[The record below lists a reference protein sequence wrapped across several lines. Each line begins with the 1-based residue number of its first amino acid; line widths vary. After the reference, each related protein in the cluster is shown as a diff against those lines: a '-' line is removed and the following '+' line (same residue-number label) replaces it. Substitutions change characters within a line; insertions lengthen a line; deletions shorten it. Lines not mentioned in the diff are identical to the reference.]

1 VGQIFISYSRK
12 DKEFVDRLVHDVEA
26 GGFDMWVDREDIRG
40 GERWVGVIGRAIKE
54 CSSLLLVFSPNSSE
68 SRKVAQELCL
78 ADEYDKQI
86 IPLMLQHY
94 EASEDL
100 KLLLTGRQW
109 VDFEYDYAAGL
120 KNLLAALGG
129 RHTSPP
135 KDEPPKDGIAGKST
149 FADDRGG
156 QSPPPPPGGMPGGGT
171 PWQAPPNPA
180 PIRPQRPPVLHEV
193 MPGNWV
199 ATVVFPMMPP
209 LNVSLSLAP
218 DGSFMAYLPTG
229 SRAQGMWSV
238 NPGNQIYMQGVE
250 SNGMLTAPYV
260 AWLTVTAYNQ
270 AQINGVGSRGE
281 SVVWR
286 RAG

>member
-1 VGQIFISYSRK
+1 VAQIFISYSRD
-12 DKEFVDRLVHDVEA
+12 DKEFVDRLARDVEA

-40 GERWVGVIGRAIKE
+40 GESWVGVIGRAIKE
-54 CSSLLLVFSPNSSE
+54 CSSLLLVFSPNSSK

-86 IPLMLQHY
+86 IPLMLKHC

-109 VDFEYDYAAGL
+109 VDFEYDYAGGL
-120 KNLLAALGG
+120 KGLLAALGG
-129 RHTSPP
+129 RQTPPP
-135 KDEPPKDGIAGKST
+135 KGEPPKDSAGGKST
-149 FADDRGG
+149 FADDRSN
-156 QSPPPPPGGMPGGGT
+156 QSPQPPAPGTSNQGT
-171 PWQAPPNPA
+171 PWQAPHNP
-180 PIRPQRPPVLHEV
+180 PPVWPQRPPQLYEVL
-193 MPGNWV
+193 PGNWV
-199 ATVVFPMMPP
+199 ATVMFPMMPP

-238 NPGNQIYMQGVE
+238 NQGNQIYMQGVE

-260 AWLTVTAYNQ
+260 AWLNVTGYNQ
-270 AQINGVGSRGE
+270 AQINGAGPRGE
-281 SVVWR
+281 AVVWR